1 MFESFDD
8 VGPDPDRFIPAW
20 QVDDDPR
27 GMAGGVAA
35 FQAALLAEGEQRR
48 TEVDD
53 LDADGTLGRVE
64 SSRRRVNLAQADQL
78 ALAAHWA
85 DLHGVVETRV
95 RVRGGEVLVEPGG
108 EGTPGFGEFCR
119 VELGA
124 VLGVSQVSAGL
135 LMADAL
141 DLRHRLPLLW
151 RRVHTGDVRVWVA
164 RKVAVRTRHL
174 SQQAAALVDERVAP
188 LVDTVVFP
196 RFEKV
201 LDAAV
206 LAADPALA
214 ARKTAETAAGQ
225 GVWLGRETDH
235 GHGTIVAKAP
245 MPDIAAVDAT
255 LDALA
260 RAMTILGDTDPHQL
274 RRAKALGLL
283 ADPAAAL
290 ELTRT
295 ANETLDTLATR
306 RPHEPSDQQ
315 GTHPHEGSDPRRRCD
330 LGPATLYVHLTSQSL
345 TAALAGAG
353 AGFGVVRVEGV
364 GPVLLDQVR
373 GWLRHRQ
380 VKVVPVIDI
389 PGMTPVD
396 RYEVPDRMAEAIRL
410 RTPAD
415 CTPYSPNVS
424 RRGDNDHTTPYIA
437 LDDGGPPGQT
447 TVANLARITRANHRW
462 KTHGKWTV
470 TQPRSGTWLWTS
482 PHHRHYLVDHNGTH
496 NLGKLP

>member
-8 VGPDPDRFIPAW
+8 VGPDPDRFIPAG
-20 QVDDDPR
+20 QVVDDAR
-27 GMAGGVAA
+27 GGVAA

-53 LDADGTLGRVE
+53 LDADGTLGRME

-85 DLHGVVETRV
+85 DLHGTLETRV

-174 SQQAAALVDERVAP
+174 SQSAAARVDETVAP
-188 LVDTVVFP
+188 VVESLPFA
-196 RFEKV
+196 RLERV
-201 LDAAV
+201 LDAAILSADPV
-206 LAADPALA
+206 LAVERTADA
-214 ARKTAETAAGQ
+214 AAGQ
-225 GVWLGRETDH
+225 GVWVGRETDH
-235 GHGTIVAKAP
+235 GHGSIVGKAP
-245 MPDIAAVDAT
+245 MPDIAAVDAS

-295 ANETLDTLATR
+295 ANETLDRLATSR
-306 RPHEPSDQQ
+306 ADDRPDVPD
-315 GTHPHEGSDPRRRCD
+315 GSDPRRRCD
-330 LGPATLYVHLTSQSL
+330 LGPATLYVHLTSPNQASPL
-345 TAALAGAG
+345 PWLAPEPASGWSGSRVSGRCCSTRSAAG
-353 AGFGVVRVEGV
+353 
-364 GPVLLDQVR
+364 
-373 GWLRHRQ
+373 
-380 VKVVPVIDI
+380 
-389 PGMTPVD
+389 
-396 RYEVPDRMAEAIRL
+396 
-410 RTPAD
+410 
-415 CTPYSPNVS
+415 C
-424 RRGDNDHTTPYIA
+424 
-437 LDDGGPPGQT
+437 
-447 TVANLARITRANHRW
+447 
-462 KTHGKWTV
+462 V
-470 TQPRSGTWLWTS
+470 TGR
-482 PHHRHYLVDHNGTH
+482 
-496 NLGKLP
+496 